1 MFTDDEL
8 QRIHLSTLE
17 VLWKTGVHITNPE
30 AQKVYADA
38 GCTVDRAGC
47 VVKIPPYVVEEA
59 IISAPSTLLLA
70 GRNPK
75 HDVILDGSRVNYTTF
90 GVGVRINDIETGEY
104 RNTCKQDIADTAR
117 VADALGNVDVY
128 CHAVTAGH
136 SVPQAAVDLHEAEAF
151 LNNTTKH
158 CQHIDLTS
166 GTNAQKYIDMAALI
180 AGGMDNLRDRPIIS
194 ALICPQSP
202 LALHDICC
210 DIIMTFA
217 RNGVPCN
224 VLSMAMSGGTAPVS
238 IAGTLVIHNAEVL
251 AGIVLSQ
258 AAQKGAPVMYGS
270 STTTFDL
277 MHATAPVGSPE
288 LGMCSAGVAYLAHYY
303 KLPSFGAGS

>member
-1 MFTDDEL
+1 M
-8 QRIHLSTLE
+8 
-17 VLWKTGVHITNPE
+17 
-30 AQKVYADA
+30 
-38 GCTVDRAGC
+38 
-47 VVKIPPYVVEEA
+47 
-59 IISAPSTLLLA
+59 LA

-90 GVGVRINDIETGEY
+90 GVGITINDMETGEL
-104 RNTCKQDIADTAR
+104 RSTCKQDLADTAR
-117 VADALGNVDVY
+117 VADALDNVDVY
-128 CHAVTAGH
+128 THAVTAGL
-136 SVPQAAVDLHEAEAF
+136 SVPLAAVDLHEAEAF

-158 CQHIDLTS
+158 CQHVDLTC
-166 GTNAQKYIDMAALI
+166 GVNAQKYIDMAALVV
-180 AGGMDNLRDRPIIS
+180 GGIDKLRERPIIS

-217 RNGVPCN
+217 RNGIPCN

-238 IAGTLVIHNAEVL
+238 MAGTLVVHNSEVL

-258 AAQKGAPVMYGS
+258 AAQKGAPIMYGS

-288 LGMCSAGVAYLAHYY
+288 LGMCSAGVAYLAQYY
-303 KLPSFGAGS
+303 KLPSFVAGT

>member
-8 QRIHLSTLE
+8 QQIHLATLE
-17 VLWKTGVHITNPE
+17 VLWRTGVHISNPE

-38 GCTVDRAGC
+38 GCTVDRTGN

-59 IISAPSTLLLA
+59 ISSAPSTLLLA

-75 HDVILDGSRVNYTTF
+75 NDVILDGSRVSYTTF
-90 GVGVRINDIETGEY
+90 GVGVRINDIETGAY
-104 RNTCKQDIADTAR
+104 RDTCKQDIADTAL
-117 VADALGNVDVY
+117 VADALAHVDVY

-151 LNNTTKH
+151 LNNTSKH
-158 CQHIDLTS
+158 CQHVDLTS
-166 GTNAQKYIDMAALI
+166 GFNAQKYIDMAALI
-180 AGGMDNLRDRPIIS
+180 AGGKDKLRERPIVS

-202 LALHDICC
+202 LSLHDICC

-217 RNGVPCN
+217 HNGIPCN
-224 VLSMAMSGGTAPVS
+224 VLSMAMSGGTAPVTM
-238 IAGTLVIHNAEVL
+238 AGTLVVHNSEVL

-288 LGMCSAGVAYLAHYY
+288 LGICSAGVASLAQYY
-303 KLPSFGAGS
+303 KLPSFGAGT